1 MHMASSTPT
10 ASRQTGGLPAD
21 PAPAAT
27 AADPFDIPVLRPRAG
42 GPAERLAARFRPGH
56 PVRVFFAALLLGFLV
71 VAALSIGLGELVKHV
86 VLPAAGIGSGDE
98 SVNTWLAAH
107 RDPTRTDVSLIGST
121 AGGAPVLPILVGL
134 IAIVFAVRR
143 HWRLAGYVVFGLAV
157 ESALYR
163 VTTLVVHRDR
173 PDVVRLDHLPV
184 DASYPSGHT
193 AASVAVYSGLAL
205 LVTSRF
211 TGGRVRVLAWS
222 AAVFMTLLVAASR
235 MYRGMHHPIDVAA
248 GALLGMAALVI
259 IVFACRAAAAAEP
272 RARDDREARA

>member
-1 MHMASSTPT
+1 MASSTPA
-10 ASRQTGGLPAD
+10 ASRQTGGLAAKPARR
-21 PAPAAT
+21 APA
-27 AADPFDIPVLRPRAG
+27 AADPFDIPVLRPRTG
-42 GPAERLAARFRPGH
+42 GPAGRLAARVGPGH
-56 PVRVFFAALLLGFLV
+56 PVRVFFTALLVGFLA
-71 VAALSIGLGELVKHV
+71 VAAVSIGVGELVKHV
-86 VLPAAGIGSGDE
+86 VLPTAGIGSGDE
-98 SVNTWLAAH
+98 SVNVWLAAH
-107 RDPTRTDVSLIGST
+107 RDPTRTDISSVGS
-121 AGGAPVLPILVGL
+121 AVGGAPVLPILVGL
-134 IAIVFAVRR
+134 IAIAFAARR

-163 VTTLVVHRDR
+163 VTTLVVHRSR

-205 LVTSRF
+205 LLTSRF
-211 TGGRVRVLAWS
+211 TGGRVRVLAWG
-222 AAVFMTLLVAASR
+222 AAVLMTLLVAASR

-272 RARDDREARA
+272 RQRPDREVRR